1 MALLLFDIDGTL
13 LRPLGVGRRAFEDAL
28 LALHGRIPEG
38 SGFSY
43 AGLLDTQIAAAT
55 LAALGLPNGTPAVKR
70 LLGRYVDCLKKNPWP
85 QREACLCPGV
95 PGILDEARGR
105 GHRIALLTGNL
116 HEGARVKLGACG
128 ILDYFAPD
136 GREGSLLGAF
146 ADDAE
151 ERHGL
156 VPIAVERCR
165 RRFGE
170 PFTPHETWIVGDSPR
185 DVQAARLS
193 GIRCAAVATGFTDL
207 EGLRSLGPD
216 LAVADLSGNE
226 AFFRSI
232 QEAA

>member
-13 LRPLGVGRRAFEDAL
+13 LRPLGMGRRAFEDAVL
-28 LALHGRIPEG
+28 SLHGRLPKG
-38 SGFSY
+38 TGFSY
-43 AGLLDTQIAAAT
+43 AGLLDTQIASGT
-55 LAALGLPNGTPAVKR
+55 LAALGLPHDRPSVKR
-70 LLGRYVDCLKKNPWP
+70 LLDAYVACLKENPRP
-85 QREACLCPGV
+85 RREACLCPGV
-95 PGILDEARGR
+95 PGILDEALAR

-128 ILDYFAPD
+128 ILNYFAPN
-136 GREGSLLGAF
+136 GGTGPLLGAF
-146 ADDAE
+146 ADDAD

-156 VPIAVERCR
+156 VPVAMARCR
-165 RRFGE
+165 SRFGE
-170 PFTPHETWIVGDSPR
+170 AFAPSETWIVGDSPR

-207 EGLRSLGPD
+207 EGLRALGPD

-226 AFFRSI
+226 VFFRSI